1 VENAGWLVHLLLCN
15 GRLISELM
23 ITEGNKQKG
32 RTFDPAFSLIELNI
46 DLVFK
51 HPSEL

>member
-1 VENAGWLVHLLLCN
+1 
-15 GRLISELM
+15 M
-23 ITEGNKQKG
+23 ITEGNKQK
-32 RTFDPAFSLIELNI
+32 RQDKINPAFSLLELNI